1 MSDLVRNP
9 EDQFS
14 CVATH
19 LFTPLQL
26 KIEGILE
33 VMKWAPIPW
42 TQGINDLIQAGLK
55 LKHPRV
61 SRLKEQCDRAHVRK
75 LMLKYGLKNVEVP
88 QGADAEQLMY
98 VMLTQDKQ
106 GCMDDAIE
114 LMKSCNV
121 TNKTGLYTFRLRQL
135 VSTNR
140 IEEAVQLL
148 RSLTPDLGIKT
159 ATHLLN
165 YAIITLDYTVMIPG
179 AEEKINEDK
188 KLFTEAGVHAA
199 RYLQG
204 QIMDQL
210 EVQDLKLNEN
220 MLTHLLALQVCC
232 CLF

>member
-1 MSDLVRNP
+1 MYL
-9 EDQFS
+9 
-14 CVATH
+14 
-19 LFTPLQL
+19 LQL

-61 SRLKEQCDRAHVRK
+61 SRLKEQCDRVHVRK

-88 QGADAEQLMY
+88 KGADAEHLMK
-98 VMLTQDKQ
+98 VMVMQDKP
-106 GCMDDAIE
+106 GCMEDALE

-121 TNKTGLYTFRLRQL
+121 TNKTEIYTFRLRQL

-148 RSLTPDLGIKT
+148 RSLTPDTGIKA

-165 YAIITLDYTVMIPG
+165 YAMIKLDYTVMIAG
-179 AEEKINEDK
+179 AEDKINLDK
-188 KLFTEAGVHAA
+188 RLFTEAGVHAA

-210 EVQDLKLNEN
+210 ELQDLKLQEN
-220 MLTHLLALQVCC
+220 MLTHLLALQVGRKNS
-232 CLF
+232 LGH